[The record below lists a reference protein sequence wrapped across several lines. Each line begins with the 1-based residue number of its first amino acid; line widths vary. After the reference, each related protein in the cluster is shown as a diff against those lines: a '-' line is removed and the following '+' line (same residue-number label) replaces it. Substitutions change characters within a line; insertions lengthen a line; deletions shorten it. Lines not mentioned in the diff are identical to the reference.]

1 MNLTCCA
8 PGYVACASLSDSS
21 GIVKTKGKEKQDGCD
36 LALKGVELPF
46 PPQPPC
52 IFHNLCTYIT
62 ILGPGTGYTGYL
74 NKVWQLKNLF
84 KTVTLPSW
92 NVYMLWF
99 NFILGLNFISICFK
113 LIIIHYQTPKQR
125 ELNFKPRKN
134 MTHNKY
140 LLLIIKCG
148 LFFPQK
154 AQLGLFSS
162 SPTPSKL

>member
-1 MNLTCCA
+1 MNLTCCV
-8 PGYVACASLSDSS
+8 PGYVACPASQIVAVLWKQGQGKTGWVWP
-21 GIVKTKGKEKQDGCD
+21 GIKGG
-36 LALKGVELPF
+36 GVPF
-46 PPQPPC
+46 PPQAPC

-125 ELNFKPRKN
+125 ELKFKPRI
-134 MTHNKY
+134 KY
-140 LLLIIKCG
+140 DPQQIYATNYKMWVI
-148 LFFPQK
+148 FPQK